1 MTKNIIERPI
11 SKTLFIKNS
20 IIQGKLCKHDLQG
33 IWQDIIEKTVAAVD
47 NMIMIT
53 YEDFSKLD
61 IRIGKILSA
70 EKVPGTDK
78 LLKLDVDIGVE
89 TRQLVAGIA
98 ESYEPDQLIGKE
110 IPVLLNLE
118 PRRIR
123 GVESRGMILAVDV
136 GGKPLLLYPER
147 EVPPGSIIR

>member
-1 MTKNIIERPI
+1 MERPI

-20 IIQGKLCKHDLQG
+20 IIQGKLCKHELQG
-33 IWQDIIEKTVAAVD
+33 IGQDIIEKTVAGVD

-78 LLKLDVDIGVE
+78 LLKLDVDIGVV

-123 GVESRGMILAVDV
+123 GVESHGMILAVDV
-136 GGKPLLLYPER
+136 GGKPLLLYPDR